1 MTTKNLACATL
12 GLCGSLLAMTVSTA
26 PRAAE
31 QAAEQQ
37 AKQTMAAA
45 AKQETLMCRD
55 LDIPGSHIKQHVC
68 GTPAQWSDAK
78 SRLILLRENHTASSN
93 FGGEVPY
100 SGTTV
105 STSGFQR

>member
-1 MTTKNLACATL
+1 MTSTNLTWAILAV
-12 GLCGSLLAMTVSTA
+12 CGSVLALAAPTMTQ
-26 PRAAE
+26 AAE

-37 AKQTMAAA
+37 AKQDMAAG

-78 SRLILLRENHTASSN
+78 SRLTLLRENHTASSN

-100 SGTTV
+100 SGTTI
-105 STSGFQR
+105 STSAFQR